1 MYALYSFLLT
11 AAAILGAP
19 YWLFKGL
26 REKKYLQSFRQR
38 LGSKGPALPLGTRP
52 VWVHAVSVGEVL
64 AARPVVAAIQ
74 QVRPELPVVLST
86 VTPAGQALALKEFP
100 AAAAVFYFPFDW
112 HFCVARFLS
121 SVNPR
126 AVLLVEKELWPNF
139 LDACFRR
146 GVPVFLVNGRI
157 SEQSFNRYRRIK
169 SFTAGMLRQLRV
181 IGAQT
186 HEDRKRFLQL
196 GAGEDQ
202 VRVTG
207 NVKFD
212 FQCHS
217 VEEKSDVLEKIRS
230 SLAVSADT
238 PVVVVGSSMK
248 GEESLFI
255 EAFRRVREA
264 IPDVKL
270 ILAPRHPERF
280 DEVAQLL
287 ERCSISFLRRTGLC
301 DNSPGGRAR
310 VLLLDSIGELRAVY
324 SLATVAVIGGSF
336 LPHGG
341 HNLLEPAAFGKAI
354 VFGPEMSNF
363 TEMARLFVRG
373 QAARQTNAESLPR
386 TLLELLRN
394 PEARNLLGHRALSTL
409 RQNQG
414 ATQSSV
420 DCILASLP

>member
-146 GVPVFLVNGRI
+146 GVPVFLVKGRI
-157 SEQSFNRYRRIK
+157 SEHSFNRYRRIK
-169 SFTAGMLRQLRV
+169 SFTAGMLRQLR
-181 IGAQT
+181 
-186 HEDRKRFLQL
+186 L
-196 GAGEDQ
+196 
-202 VRVTG
+202 
-207 NVKFD
+207 
-212 FQCHS
+212 S
-217 VEEKSDVLEKIRS
+217 VPLRGGK
-230 SLAVSADT
+230 
-238 PVVVVGSSMK
+238 
-248 GEESLFI
+248 
-255 EAFRRVREA
+255 
-264 IPDVKL
+264 
-270 ILAPRHPERF
+270 
-280 DEVAQLL
+280 
-287 ERCSISFLRRTGLC
+287 ERCAGKNSLQPCRFRGYSRRRCRQQHERRGVSFHRGFP
-301 DNSPGGRAR
+301 PGAR
-310 VLLLDSIGELRAVY
+310 SH
-324 SLATVAVIGGSF
+324 
-336 LPHGG
+336 P
-341 HNLLEPAAFGKAI
+341 
-354 VFGPEMSNF
+354 
-363 TEMARLFVRG
+363 
-373 QAARQTNAESLPR
+373 
-386 TLLELLRN
+386 
-394 PEARNLLGHRALSTL
+394 
-409 RQNQG
+409 
-414 ATQSSV
+414 
-420 DCILASLP
+420 

>member
-1 MYALYSFLLT
+1 MYTLYSFLLT
-11 AAAILGAP
+11 AAATLGAP
-19 YWLFKGL
+19 YWVLKGI
-26 REKKYLQSFRQR
+26 REKKYLHSFRQR
-38 LGSKGPALPLGTRP
+38 LGWRIPAVPPGARP

-74 QVRPELPVVLST
+74 QVRPEVPVVLST
-86 VTPAGQALALKEFP
+86 VTLTGQALARKEFP
-100 AAAAVFYFPFDW
+100 TAAAVFYFPFDW

-121 SVNPR
+121 SINPR

-139 LDACFRR
+139 LDACSRR

-157 SEQSFNRYRRIK
+157 SEQSFNRYRRIR
-169 SFTAGMLRQLRV
+169 SFTARMLRQLRV
-181 IGAQT
+181 IAAQT
-186 HEDRKRFLQL
+186 DEDRKRFLQL

-212 FQCHS
+212 FQCPS
-217 VEEKSDVLEKIRS
+217 LEEKSDVLEKIRS

-238 PVVVVGSSMK
+238 PVVVVGSTMK
-248 GEESLFI
+248 GEEPLFI
-255 EAFRRVREA
+255 EAFRQVGES
-264 IPDVKL
+264 IPDAKL

-280 DEVAQLL
+280 NEVAQLL
-287 ERCSISFLRRTGLC
+287 KRSSISFLRRTGLC
-301 DNSPGGRAR
+301 DNSDGHAR

-324 SLATVAVIGGSF
+324 SLATVAVVGGSF

-363 TEMARLFVRG
+363 TEMARLFVRE
-373 QAARQTNAESLPR
+373 QAARQTNAELLPR
-386 TLLELLRN
+386 ALLELLRN
-394 PEARNLLGHRALSTL
+394 PKARNLLGRRALSTL

-414 ATQSSV
+414 ATQSTV
-420 DCILASLP
+420 DCILAALP